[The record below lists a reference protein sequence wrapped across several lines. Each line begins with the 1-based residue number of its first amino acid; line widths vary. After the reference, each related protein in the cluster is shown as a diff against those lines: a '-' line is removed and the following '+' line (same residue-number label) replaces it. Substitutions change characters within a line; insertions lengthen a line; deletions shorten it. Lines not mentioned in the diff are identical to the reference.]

1 MDKPA
6 PDLIVIH
13 SGDVLSDAPQ
23 PAEADKEAP
32 AREST
37 TFGIAGVGT
46 QAVITGDAGNNDLGS
61 HSSTTANTIYGGLG
75 YDTLRG
81 GAGNDKL
88 YGGDDDDLLIGW
100 RGNDTLDGGEG
111 YSDTVSYETET
122 GGTGIV
128 VNLTAAGWAYNG
140 RTYASMTG
148 KDTWGFIDTYTGI
161 ESLVG
166 SQGNDIINAD
176 DTADQFT
183 LNGGAGN
190 DTLMGAGSNEWEK
203 DYLVGGAGD
212 DLLIGGIAY
221 FQGNAAVQVNL
232 ATGIATGQGTDTL
245 QSITYVIGSNG
256 GDILR
261 AGDEAATLDGAAGN
275 DTLYGGGGNDELYTG
290 SGTDVVYGSAGS
302 DHIYADGAITLRYDQ
317 LVLLNAQG
325 SNIAGSISADLAQ
338 GYVIKYNNIP
348 GSAFPQIGEDRIHS
362 SASDLVATQY
372 SDFVRGNTLNNH
384 LFGLGGNDSL
394 SGFGGDDVLTGDNG
408 NDTLDGGIGNDT
420 LDGGLNN
427 DLLTGGDG
435 HDSLTAGSGRDTL
448 DGGIGNDTLDGGI
461 GADSMAGGA
470 GNDVYY
476 IDNLND
482 SVTEL
487 AGGGADT
494 VYIAVSGFDHL
505 KLANIENVVLVGS
518 GSIDYSNVAPEILGA
533 SSPTRVT
540 VADTDIAT
548 PFSNLTITDNGGWVK
563 VTVQMTPPS
572 GGAQKGFFTNLGP
585 GVYDRISGTYTVS
598 GDIATVQAALRA
610 LQFDPSDNPSGAV
623 GSIRTETF
631 TISVVDDRGIAS
643 APNNNISVDMV
654 AANRAP
660 TLVAPTAAYSVV
672 DTENVNLV
680 SPFANVAIS
689 DTNLGDVLTVR
700 IALDSPSKGALISPK
715 GTYDAATGIYTFTGS
730 ASEVQSVVKG
740 LKFNATDRT
749 GAAAGSVETTTFT
762 INVTDANGLS
772 SGPSSTIRVNSVH
785 GTISAGT
792 APVISGSETIGY
804 DDSNLI
810 NPFRILSLSDDSA
823 RITATVAM
831 EAPTDGQF
839 LNLGTGSYNAS
850 AGTYTVSGTV
860 AEVQSA
866 LRALKYDANL
876 SPYGQVG
883 WTFARKFT
891 VTVTDSNFTSTSTNF
906 MLNVAVANQAPTLVA
921 RARTVTVTD
930 IDNDNLAQPFT
941 DVLIDDVN
949 LNDTVTVRVTL
960 DDPTKGILIP
970 GKGGTYANGTYTVTG
985 TVADVQAALKALQFD
1000 PRDRSGAAGVETT
1013 TFSIRVT
1020 DVRGLSSP
1028 TNTSIKVDS
1037 VHGTLPNAAPVIG
1050 GAEAPVTTNTADTDV
1065 TSPFANVT
1073 ITDDSP
1079 TVTVTIVMDAASE
1092 GEFINLGIGSYNRS
1106 AGIYTVTGT
1115 PAQVQAAIQAL
1126 KFKPEARPDA
1136 QVGSVQTTNFTITA
1150 SDGTYFTTNTNVSVN
1165 AAATNRAPTLEAP
1178 VRIVTIADDEETNL
1192 ATPFSEVVISDT
1204 NANDIVTVTITLDAA
1219 HKGILVPVNGGVY
1232 DEESGIFS
1240 FTGSAADAQA
1250 AVQALRYNPAI
1261 RPGAENGSIETSHF
1275 TITVTDE
1282 AGLATTPNTNISVAS
1297 VHHEVQE
1304 NQAPVIGGA
1313 NAPVTVTVADT
1324 DVTSPFATVT
1334 VADDDPTVTVVITM
1348 DSPSEGE
1355 FTNLAIGSYDRNAGT
1370 YTVTG
1375 TPAQVQAAIQSLQF
1389 NPADRPNAQVGSVQT
1404 TGFTIT
1410 VSDETHSSTNTNI
1423 SVNATAANRA
1433 PTLEAPARTVTI
1445 ADDEEA
1451 DLPTPFSDVTLRDTN
1466 ANDTVTVTI
1475 TLDAAAKGA
1484 LLPANGGVYDA
1495 QTGIF
1500 TFTGSVE
1507 AAQAAVRALQYNP
1520 AIRSGAQNGSIETSH
1535 FTIVVTDGAGLST
1548 APNTNIS
1555 VNSVH
1560 TSNEAPA
1567 IGGADAPVT
1576 VTVADTALASPFAA
1590 VTITDDSQTV
1600 TVTITMDAAS
1610 EGAFTNLGIG
1620 SYDRSAGIYTVTG
1633 TPAQVQAAIRALQ
1646 FNPEDRVAPVGSMQ
1660 TTNFTISIVDAQ
1672 GAAGQ
1677 PNSNISVASAAS
1689 NIAPDAPHLTGGS
1702 ISDMAAAGFQVGTL
1716 SASDA
1721 NGDAV
1726 TYTFGQALAGSNGLI
1741 SADGRFEIVNNV
1753 IVVRDPKLI
1762 QVSQDS
1768 SFTYD
1773 VIASDG
1779 HGGQTSGSIS
1789 VAVADINKA
1798 PTNLQL
1804 SHSLVEENAAEGYVI
1819 GLISADDPNGTAL
1832 SYTLLDDAGG
1842 SVELVNGQL
1851 RVKDATKIDFEQYAQ
1866 FTVTVAVSDGL
1877 ETVNRSFTI
1886 RIDDQRRENVVGNAG
1901 SNVIRGGIGNDTLNG
1916 AGGNDTLHGGEGR
1929 DILTGGSGADAFV
1942 FDTVVMK
1949 TTADTIVDFSVAD
1962 GDRIFLSSKIF
1973 SGLGL
1978 GQLSASAFALG
1989 TEAHDQ
1995 DDRIIYDQ
2003 ATGRLYYDLDG
2014 TGGATKDFRPV
2025 LFATLNEGGVKPA
2038 LTHASFYLI

>member
-850 AGTYTVSGTV
+850 VGTYTVSGTV

-1092 GEFINLGIGSYNRS
+1092 G
-1106 AGIYTVTGT
+1106 
-1115 PAQVQAAIQAL
+1115 
-1126 KFKPEARPDA
+1126 
-1136 QVGSVQTTNFTITA
+1136 
-1150 SDGTYFTTNTNVSVN
+1150 
-1165 AAATNRAPTLEAP
+1165 
-1178 VRIVTIADDEETNL
+1178 
-1192 ATPFSEVVISDT
+1192 
-1204 NANDIVTVTITLDAA
+1204 
-1219 HKGILVPVNGGVY
+1219 
-1232 DEESGIFS
+1232 
-1240 FTGSAADAQA
+1240 
-1250 AVQALRYNPAI
+1250 
-1261 RPGAENGSIETSHF
+1261 
-1275 TITVTDE
+1275 
-1282 AGLATTPNTNISVAS
+1282 
-1297 VHHEVQE
+1297 
-1304 NQAPVIGGA
+1304 
-1313 NAPVTVTVADT
+1313 
-1324 DVTSPFATVT
+1324 
-1334 VADDDPTVTVVITM
+1334 
-1348 DSPSEGE
+1348 
-1355 FTNLAIGSYDRNAGT
+1355 
-1370 YTVTG
+1370 
-1375 TPAQVQAAIQSLQF
+1375 
-1389 NPADRPNAQVGSVQT
+1389 
-1404 TGFTIT
+1404 
-1410 VSDETHSSTNTNI
+1410 
-1423 SVNATAANRA
+1423 
-1433 PTLEAPARTVTI
+1433 
-1445 ADDEEA
+1445 
-1451 DLPTPFSDVTLRDTN
+1451 
-1466 ANDTVTVTI
+1466 
-1475 TLDAAAKGA
+1475 
-1484 LLPANGGVYDA
+1484 
-1495 QTGIF
+1495 
-1500 TFTGSVE
+1500 
-1507 AAQAAVRALQYNP
+1507 
-1520 AIRSGAQNGSIETSH
+1520 
-1535 FTIVVTDGAGLST
+1535 
-1548 APNTNIS
+1548 
-1555 VNSVH
+1555 
-1560 TSNEAPA
+1560 
-1567 IGGADAPVT
+1567 
-1576 VTVADTALASPFAA
+1576 
-1590 VTITDDSQTV
+1590 
-1600 TVTITMDAAS
+1600 
-1610 EGAFTNLGIG
+1610 AFTNLGIG
-1620 SYDRSAGIYTVTG
+1620 SYNRSAGIYTVTG

-1646 FNPEDRVAPVGSMQ
+1646 FNPEDRVAPVGSVQ

-1672 GAAGQ
+1672 GSAGQ